1 MADPAPLETLNRA
14 LDDMQAKAKELAD
27 SLQRVSSQG
36 MAPVSAGIAQAPRQ
50 PAGSIAADALSRTL
64 RQELAAGM
72 ESLFAGRGNMNG
84 ANAGMNITI
93 QNNSSAAVSARE
105 TDTGFDQKSLE
116 ITIDQMVAN
125 SLLRGRETTGVLRSL
140 FNLVP
145 VLMGR

>member
-1 MADPAPLETLNRA
+1 MTDAAALETLNRA
-14 LDDMQAKAKELAD
+14 LDEMQAKAKALGD

-36 MAPVSAGIAQAPRQ
+36 IAPVSAGIAAASRQ
-50 PAGSIAADALSRTL
+50 PAGNIAAEALGRTL

-72 ESLFAGRGNMNG
+72 ESLFAGRGS
-84 ANAGMNITI
+84 ANAGGGLNVII